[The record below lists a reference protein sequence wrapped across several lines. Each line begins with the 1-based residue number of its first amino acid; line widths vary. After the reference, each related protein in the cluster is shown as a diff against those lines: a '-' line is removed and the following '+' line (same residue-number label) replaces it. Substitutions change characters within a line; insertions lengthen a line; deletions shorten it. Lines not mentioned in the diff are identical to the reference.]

1 MLDKLKNHILI
12 LSICLILVVSTI
24 IGITYSSFITN
35 DTGSNNI
42 IKISDFKIEYC
53 DNVECSNINKNI
65 IGLDKNNNHIQIY
78 PYETINAALSSTPY
92 IFNIT
97 NKSDFSSNINI
108 KLIENQDYKL
118 DKEYENYT
126 RLTEKYSKYL
136 MIAIN
141 NCDNNNDETLIYN
154 YSDLKDNVIVRNLK
168 INSGESLTYCLWI
181 YLDSNTPNSAQ
192 STYFIADIN
201 FDGEYTPNIN

>member
-1 MLDKLKNHILI
+1 MLDKFKSHIL
-12 LSICLILVVSTI
+12 LLVICSLLIVSTI

-42 IKISDFKIEYC
+42 IKTSDFKIEYC

-65 IGLDKNNNHIQIY
+65 IGLDKNNTHIQIY
-78 PYETINAALSSTPY
+78 PYETINEALSSTPY

-126 RLTEKYSKYL
+126 RLTEKYSNYL

-141 NCDNNNDETLIYN
+141 NCDNINDETLIYN
-154 YSDLKDNVIVRNLK
+154 YSDLKDNIIIRNLK
-168 INSGESLTYCLWI
+168 INSGESHTYCLWI
-181 YLDSNTPNSAQ
+181 YLDSASPNSVQ
-192 STYFIADIN
+192 STYFVADIN